1 MALGLAASR
10 ASASTL
16 ASVAQMLDGD
26 GQKAREVVRR
36 LLAKGWLQRVA
47 SGRYVFLPPEWGAE
61 KVEDYDVYVLASAS
75 VDEGYVGWWAAASRH
90 GFTTQVPSTVHVAT
104 NRQVPPREIQ
114 GTPIR
119 YVKLS
124 PKKFFGWEET
134 AASTRSFRISTQAK
148 TVVDCADRPDL
159 CGGPTELARVV
170 ARAAEDVDPQPLVD
184 VARANG
190 SVSTCQRLGF
200 LLDLTA
206 PGYLKGKERERLK
219 SMVAHSARS
228 AFGRPNREPGD
239 IGYVADWGLLVHA
252 AEADLMSEAAS
263 YPKGFGR

>member
-1 MALGLAASR
+1 MSNAEKHARINLRSLGREEAKAALGLAASR

-119 YVKLS
+119 YVS
-124 PKKFFGWEET
+124 FRRRSSSAGRRRRPRH
-134 AASTRSFRISTQAK
+134 AASASRRRQ
-148 TVVDCADRPDL
+148 RP
-159 CGGPTELARVV
+159 
-170 ARAAEDVDPQPLVD
+170 
-184 VARANG
+184 
-190 SVSTCQRLGF
+190 
-200 LLDLTA
+200 
-206 PGYLKGKERERLK
+206 
-219 SMVAHSARS
+219 
-228 AFGRPNREPGD
+228 
-239 IGYVADWGLLVHA
+239 
-252 AEADLMSEAAS
+252 
-263 YPKGFGR
+263 